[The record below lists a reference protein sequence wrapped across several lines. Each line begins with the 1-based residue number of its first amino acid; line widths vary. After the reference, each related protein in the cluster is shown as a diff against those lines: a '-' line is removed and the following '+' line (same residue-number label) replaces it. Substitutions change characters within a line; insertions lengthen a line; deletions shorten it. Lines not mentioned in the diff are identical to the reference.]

1 MGIVETARNELKN
14 SAFFDETWPKEKFR
28 QKLSQHTAQ
37 LVFRR
42 IEQNNSISKP
52 TLITGQKKY
61 SFCSK
66 ISPKIDF
73 FPLINHWKNF
83 GRPKFEI
90 IKVVNP
96 PL

>member
-42 IEQNNSISKP
+42 IEQKNSISKP
-52 TLITGQKKY
+52 ALITGQKNIAFALK
-61 SFCSK
+61 
-66 ISPKIDF
+66 
-73 FPLINHWKNF
+73 
-83 GRPKFEI
+83 
-90 IKVVNP
+90 
-96 PL
+96 